1 MKLER
6 YQLKTSNNI
15 KVFEFVSEGPKGRI
29 EKIIQFSETNLK
41 GFYNLAFGDINPV
54 TGKLDDEAISNNG
67 DMDKILAT
75 IVAAVLAFT
84 ERNPDAYVYA
94 TGSTSARTRIY
105 RMGISKYYEE
115 IVDSFQLF
123 GETENDLETFE
134 KNKDYDGFVVIRKS
148 IKIYIMKIKEINK
161 GKTPIIPI
169 DKSLDKYEDSILFP
183 KKLEKANEML
193 RKIGLP
199 KIKKAL

>member
-6 YQLKTSNNI
+6 YQLKTSDNI

-29 EKIIQFSETNLK
+29 EKIIQLSETNLK
-41 GFYNLAFGDINPV
+41 GFYNLAFGDKNPE
-54 TGKLDDEAISNNG
+54 TGVLDDLAISNNA

-75 IVAAVLAFT
+75 VVAAVLAFT

-115 IVDSFQLF
+115 IVGSFQLF
-123 GETENDLETFE
+123 GETENDLEEFE
-134 KNKDYDGFVVIRKS
+134 KNKDYFGFVVIRKN
-148 IKIYIMKIKEINK
+148 I
-161 GKTPIIPI
+161 
-169 DKSLDKYEDSILFP
+169 
-183 KKLEKANEML
+183 
-193 RKIGLP
+193 
-199 KIKKAL
+199 